1 MTVGEALQ
9 QAAKRLSSNSSSP
22 RLDAEVLLAHVLGL
36 SRASLLANSQQILTA
51 EQSVAMES
59 LIERRS
65 LGEPV
70 AYLTG
75 HKEFYGLD
83 LFITPDV
90 LVPRPETESVVDACL
105 EALEDLDNSQLAD
118 IGTGSGAIVV
128 AITTHNSRVR
138 ASATDISRS
147 AIEVARRNCERHG
160 VSDRVTLYTGHLLQ
174 PLLGKFLGKFN
185 VIAANLPYVPP
196 GEASPD
202 VAIWEPN
209 VAVFGGGDDGTALI
223 REFLREAPAYL
234 LPGGMVVMETAH
246 SQGTLVAELAKRA
259 FPGAAVEV
267 RKDLAG
273 YDRIVIIKTP

>member
-1 MTVGEALQ
+1 MTIGQALQ

-22 RLDAEVLLAHVLGL
+22 RLDVEVLLAHILGTP
-36 SRASLLANSQQILTA
+36 RASLLANYQQMLTT
-51 EQSVAMES
+51 EQRDALQS

-90 LVPRPETESVVDACL
+90 LVPRPETESVVDACI

-118 IGTGSGAIVV
+118 IGTGSGAIVMAV
-128 AITTHNSRVR
+128 ATHNSGVM
-138 ASATDISRS
+138 ASATDISQA
-147 AIEVARRNCERHG
+147 AIEVANRNCERHG
-160 VSDRVTLYTGHLLQ
+160 VADRVTLYTGHLLQ
-174 PLLGKFLGKFN
+174 PLVGKFN

-202 VAIWEPN
+202 VATWEPN
-209 VAVFGGGDDGTALI
+209 VAVFGGGIDGTTLI
-223 REFLREAPAYL
+223 REFLRDAPAYL
-234 LPGGMVVMETAH
+234 LPGGTVVMETAH
-246 SQGTLVAELAKRA
+246 SQGALVSGLAKSA
-259 FPGAAVEV
+259 FPIAEIEV

-273 YDRIVIIKTP
+273 YDRIVVIKTP